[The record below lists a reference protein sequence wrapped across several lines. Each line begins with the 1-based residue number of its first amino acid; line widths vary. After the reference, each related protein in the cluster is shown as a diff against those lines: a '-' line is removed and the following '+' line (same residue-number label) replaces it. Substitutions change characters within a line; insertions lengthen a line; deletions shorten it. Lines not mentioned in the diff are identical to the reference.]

1 MHNGPNRGGV
11 MEKQTDRIIRL
22 IGRQNLIV
30 LARRYGG
37 RPMVVPEAMTEKHP
51 IAFHIGLAAASALS
65 AEFGGDTISVPN
77 EVNLL
82 LTERN
87 AEIVD
92 RFLNRNESIRGL
104 SFDFGLDRAMI
115 QKIID
120 KAGHKETRLGRSST
134 T

>member
-1 MHNGPNRGGV
+1 
-11 MEKQTDRIIRL
+11 MEKQTDKLVRI
-22 IGRQNLIV
+22 IGRQNLIA
-30 LARRYGG
+30 LSRRYGG
-37 RPMVVPEAMTEKHP
+37 RSIIVPEGITEKHP
-51 IAFHIGLAAASALS
+51 IAFHIGLDAARALS
-65 AEFGGDTISVPN
+65 AEFGGDTITLPN

-92 RFLNRNESIRGL
+92 RFLNRGESIRGL

-120 KAGHKETRLGRSST
+120 KAGHRQVRLDRSST
-134 T
+134 N